1 MKKEILLVAETVSNE
16 KDVDKELIFKAIEA
30 ALAMATKKK
39 AGEDIDVRVAIDRR
53 TGDYDTFRCWTVVAD
68 ENDVNNHLEDEYA
81 PFDPLKQMFLS
92 EAKKRDAN
100 SQIGDVIEEH
110 MPSVEFGRIA
120 AQTAKQVIIQKVR
133 EAERAKIAEAY
144 TNRIGELL
152 SGIVKRITR
161 EGLIVDLGASV
172 EVFVPREE
180 MIPREEV
187 RSEDRLRGYLYA
199 VNPQVRGP
207 QLLMSR
213 TRPEMLIE
221 LFKIEVPE
229 IGEELIE
236 IKSAARDPGSRAKIA
251 VKTNDGRIDPIG
263 ACVGMRG
270 ARVQAVS
277 SELAGERIDIVLW
290 DDNPVQLVINAM
302 APAEVASIV
311 VDEDT
316 KVMDV
321 AVQEEQLS
329 QAIGRNGQNVRLAS
343 ELTGWIINVIT
354 VEEAAKKVVKESE
367 GLQNLFMERLA
378 IDEALAELL
387 AREGFTSLE
396 EIAYVAPQELLDI
409 EDFDEELVE
418 TLQNRAKDAL
428 ATQTAIKQKSTIS
441 EHDKFLEP
449 HQDLLSLE
457 GMTEE
462 IATTLA
468 KKGVSSREALA
479 ELAVDDLLDIIELD
493 RKKAG
498 KLIMAAR
505 APWFEEEKK

>member
-53 TGDYDTFRCWTVVAD
+53 TGDYETFRRWTVVPD
-68 ENDVNNHLEDEYA
+68 EVEKAIDVVFE
-81 PFDPLKQMFLS
+81 PLQQIILS
-92 EAKKRDAN
+92 EAKKRDPN
-100 SQIGDVIEEH
+100 LQVGDVIEEP
-110 MPSVEFGRIA
+110 MASVEFGRIA

-144 TNRIGELL
+144 AARIGELL

-161 EGLIVDLGASV
+161 EGLIIDLGSGV
-172 EVFVPREE
+172 EAFVPREE

-199 VNPQVRGP
+199 VNPQIRGP

-213 TRPEMLIE
+213 ARPEMLIE

-290 DDNPVQLVINAM
+290 DDNPVQLAINAM

-316 KVMDV
+316 HIMDV
-321 AVQEEQLS
+321 AVQEDQLS

-343 ELTGWIINVIT
+343 ELTGWTINVIT
-354 VEEAAKKVVKESE
+354 VDDAAKKVVKESE
-367 GLQNLFMERLA
+367 GLQNLFMEQLG
-378 IDEALAELL
+378 IDEELAQVL

-396 EIAYVAPQELLDI
+396 EIAYVSESELLDI
-409 EDFDEELVE
+409 EEFDEDLVE
-418 TLQNRAKDAL
+418 ALQGRAKEVL
-428 ATQTAIKQKSTIS
+428 AARPSP
-441 EHDKFLEP
+441 DKNEKKNPLEVN
-449 HQDLLSLE
+449 QDLLAIE

-462 IATTLA
+462 LAATLA
-468 KKGVSSREALA
+468 KHGVSSREALA
-479 ELAVDDLLDIIELD
+479 ELSTDDLLDIIKLE
-493 RKKAG
+493 RKQAG
-498 KLIMAAR
+498 KFIMAAR
-505 APWFEEEKK
+505 APWFEKEK

>member
-39 AGEDIDVRVAIDRR
+39 AGQDIDVRVAIDRR
-53 TGDYDTFRCWTVVAD
+53 TGDYETFRRWTIVPD
-68 ENDVNNHLEDEYA
+68 EVEKAIDV
-81 PFDPLKQMFLS
+81 PFDPLQHITLS
-92 EAKKRDAN
+92 EAKQRDPN
-100 SQIGDVIEEH
+100 SQVGDVIEEP
-110 MPSVEFGRIA
+110 MASVEFGRIA

-144 TNRIGELL
+144 AARIGELL

-161 EGLIVDLGASV
+161 EGLIIDLGSGV
-172 EVFVPREE
+172 EAFVPREE

-199 VNPQVRGP
+199 VNPQIRGP

-213 TRPEMLIE
+213 ARPEMLIE

-290 DDNPVQLVINAM
+290 DDNPVQLAINAM

-316 KVMDV
+316 HIMDV
-321 AVQEEQLS
+321 AVQEDQLS

-343 ELTGWIINVIT
+343 ELTGWTINVIT
-354 VEEAAKKVVKESE
+354 VDEAAKKVVKESE
-367 GLQNLFMERLA
+367 GLQSLFMEQLG
-378 IDEALAELL
+378 IDEELAQVL

-396 EIAYVAPQELLDI
+396 EIAYVSESELLDI
-409 EDFDEELVE
+409 EEFDEELVE
-418 TLQNRAKDAL
+418 ALQSRAKEVL
-428 ATQTAIKQKSTIS
+428 AARPST
-441 EHDKFLEP
+441 DKHEKKNPLEVN
-449 HQDLLSLE
+449 QDLLAIE

-462 IATTLA
+462 LAATLA
-468 KKGVSSREALA
+468 KHGVSSREALA
-479 ELAVDDLLDIIELD
+479 ELSTDDLLDIIKLE
-493 RKKAG
+493 REQAG
-498 KLIMAAR
+498 KFIMAAR
-505 APWFEEEKK
+505 APWFEKEK